1 VLPASEEADL
11 PKILTRRLFNAV
23 RPGTSAGAAYA
34 EASDTAFGAG
44 LDLPESMTGAG
55 WATEVG
61 RTYRFTRP

>member
-1 VLPASEEADL
+1 MLSGL
-11 PKILTRRLFNAV
+11 GRRLA
-23 RPGTSAGAAYA
+23 RPTP
-34 EASDTAFGAG
+34 EASDTAFGTG